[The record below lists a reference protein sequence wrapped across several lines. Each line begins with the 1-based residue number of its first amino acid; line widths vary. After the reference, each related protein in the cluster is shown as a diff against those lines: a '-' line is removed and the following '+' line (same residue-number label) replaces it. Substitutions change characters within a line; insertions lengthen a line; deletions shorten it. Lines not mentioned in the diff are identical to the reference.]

1 MHKVKTAMTDL
12 ATFATTL
19 ATTSPTTSARRSN
32 ATAGRLCRA
41 FLVAAGMALAAFQAH
56 AEDIGKRT
64 FEQCIA
70 CHSLTAGENGL
81 GPSLHQVIGRTAGT
95 LEGFRF
101 SGPMKRSG
109 IVWNTETLTSY
120 LRNPQEAVPG
130 TRMPF
135 SGISDEATLKAL
147 VGWLETATR

>member
-1 MHKVKTAMTDL
+1 MRKSKNVLKK
-12 ATFATTL
+12 
-19 ATTSPTTSARRSN
+19 
-32 ATAGRLCRA
+32 ATAVSASSPGSLSGATPAQFCRL
-41 FLVAAGMALAAFQAH
+41 LVVAAGIALTAFNAG
-56 AEDIGKRT
+56 AEDLGKRT

-70 CHSLTAGENGL
+70 CHSLAAGENGL

-135 SGISDEATLKAL
+135 SGISDEPTLKAL